1 MVVRISDGS
10 GDQKIKVLGYG
21 RNKNLCNTSNAQK
34 MLEVYFF
41 PGTITK
47 YS

>member
-1 MVVRISDGS
+1 MAVRISDGS

-34 MLEVYFF
+34 NARSLFF
-41 PGTITK
+41 PRNNH
-47 YS
+47 